1 MWYGF
6 HLRAYKMIAFVFLSL
21 WEIFIV
27 LKLLELNTNMLEK
40 VFGYVLQFMKLN
52 LNILFYF
59 NLLEHL

>member
-1 MWYGF
+1 
-6 HLRAYKMIAFVFLSL
+6 MIAFVFLSL

-40 VFGYVLQFMKLN
+40 VFSYVLQFMKLN
-52 LNILFYF
+52 LNILLNF